1 MKEEKVLKIKERI
14 KELEEI
20 LLTIDLIDHWT
31 RQDRESYEKYSKE
44 LTEIKQSLIK
54 EVLE

>member
-1 MKEEKVLKIKERI
+1 MKEERVLKIKERI
-14 KELEEI
+14 EELEKI
-20 LLTIDLIDHWT
+20 LWTIDLIDHWT

>member
-1 MKEEKVLKIKERI
+1 MKEEKVLKIKKRI
-14 KELEEI
+14 EELEEI
-20 LLTIDLIDHWT
+20 LWTIDLIDHWT
-31 RQDRESYEKYSKE
+31 RQDGESYEKYSKE